1 MARRTLVWITS
12 GFPYGKGEQFIE
24 SEIGHWAG
32 ADADVILLPENAA
45 GVTERRSVPADVEV
59 SDDLVRVWH
68 SLHSQLWFTMRAAVS
83 PVFWRELAYL
93 ARSRALSPYR
103 VKHALLSV
111 TRVLTELRALR
122 KLADRADGPL
132 DTVYTYWMSVGTFAA
147 CLAKREGT
155 VRRVVSRAHRI
166 ELYEDERPARYT
178 ALVRQFVGDIDTLFT
193 ISENGRRYAEDH
205 YGFSGDQLV
214 ISRLGVETGVES
226 TSPSGSDAFS
236 VMSVSSMIPVKQ
248 VERLAEALGLVA
260 ARLPDVQVRWTHAGD
275 GPLRPVIES
284 LAGELAAAH
293 PNLVVEF
300 LGQVG
305 NADLMARYAS
315 EEVDV
320 FCNVSASEGVPVS
333 IMEAMARGI
342 PAVAPPV
349 GGTAELVLPEL
360 LLEPDWAV
368 SDLAEVLI
376 RQRMAFKSV
385 EMRRRAAGAVSADYD
400 AASNY
405 RRFVDSVLGESALQ

>member
-1 MARRTLVWITS
+1 MWITS

-32 ADADVILLPENAA
+32 ADADVVLLPENAA
-45 GVTERRSVPADVEV
+45 GVTARRSVPADVAV

-68 SLHSQLWFTMRAAVS
+68 SRHSQAWFTMRAAVS
-83 PVFWRELAYL
+83 PVFWRELTYL
-93 ARSRALSPYR
+93 TRTRALSPYR

-122 KLADRADGPL
+122 KLADRGDGPIDL
-132 DTVYTYWMSVGTFAA
+132 VYTYWMSVGTFAA

-166 ELYEDERPARYT
+166 ELYEEERPAQYT
-178 ALVRQFVGDIDTLFT
+178 ALVRQFVKDIDTLYT
-193 ISENGRRYAEDH
+193 ISDNGRSYAEDH
-205 YGFSGDQLV
+205 YGFSADQLV
-214 ISRLGVETGVES
+214 VSRLGVAV
-226 TSPSGSDAFS
+226 DAPPTPPAGPDALS
-236 VMSVSSMIPVKQ
+236 VMSVSSLIPVKQ

-260 ARLPDVQVRWTHAGD
+260 ERLPDVQIRWRHAGD
-275 GPLRPVIES
+275 GPLRPEIQAAAERLS
-284 LAGELAAAH
+284 AAH
-293 PNLVVEF
+293 PNLDVEF

-305 NADLMARYAS
+305 NADLMARYAV

-360 LLEPDWAV
+360 LLDANWAV
-368 SDLAEVLI
+368 PDLAEVLI
-376 RQRMAFKSV
+376 RQRMAFKSA
-385 EMRRRAAGAVSADYD
+385 EMRQRAAGAVASAYD

-405 RRFVDSVLGESALQ
+405 RRFVGSVLGEGTVR